1 LGAVRAMDEAAER
14 HIELVNAEPF
24 TEPPTGGFWSY
35 VTSMGPG
42 IVVALSWVGTG
53 DVVDDSV
60 AGGNYGYALLWALPL
75 SLVLRFV
82 FVNTLAKY
90 PLYNIPRDRG
100 IVQGLSRV
108 HPAFRVA
115 MLVSFMIYAHI
126 LAAFT
131 LSGVGSAVH
140 GLVGRGSQFWWA
152 VLGAVSVVVVTRRGA
167 YRLLERLFKIILAV
181 MVAAFAVGL
190 VLVGVHW
197 DQLLSGLAFDFPE
210 QQGLFDS
217 GLVVSSLLLA
227 TIGSMANLFYPEF
240 LRSKGWT
247 TPRHRRV
254 QTYDLAFGTVAVFVL
269 GACVWAIGAEVLH
282 GSGRTVDDA
291 ADIAAGLS
299 GAIGP
304 IGEHLFYIG
313 LLGAAW
319 TTVAGSTFALAKM
332 TTEALHEVAPAR
344 AEKYGGV
351 SERDPVYRVVVGWT
365 LVAVVWSLPFAP
377 DFVVLTVVAHTLT
390 SPFLV
395 LIVIGLIVLL
405 NRRDLMGDRRNRWW
419 ENVVLG
425 LIGVLVTI
433 SAAQGLTGVWDVL
446 T

>member
-1 LGAVRAMDEAAER
+1 
-14 HIELVNAEPF
+14 
-24 TEPPTGGFWSY
+24 
-35 VTSMGPG
+35 
-42 IVVALSWVGTG
+42 
-53 DVVDDSV
+53 
-60 AGGNYGYALLWALPL
+60 
-75 SLVLRFV
+75 
-82 FVNTLAKY
+82 
-90 PLYNIPRDRG
+90 
-100 IVQGLSRV
+100 
-108 HPAFRVA
+108 
-115 MLVSFMIYAHI
+115 
-126 LAAFT
+126 
-131 LSGVGSAVH
+131 
-140 GLVGRGSQFWWA
+140 
-152 VLGAVSVVVVTRRGA
+152 
-167 YRLLERLFKIILAV
+167 
-181 MVAAFAVGL
+181 
-190 VLVGVHW
+190 
-197 DQLLSGLAFDFPE
+197 
-210 QQGLFDS
+210 
-217 GLVVSSLLLA
+217 
-227 TIGSMANLFYPEF
+227 
-240 LRSKGWT
+240 
-247 TPRHRRV
+247 
-254 QTYDLAFGTVAVFVL
+254 
-269 GACVWAIGAEVLH
+269 
-282 GSGRTVDDA
+282 VDDA

-365 LVAVVWSLPFAP
+365 LVAVVWSLPVAP